1 LTTGI
6 EKKESKDKM
15 DLIEKQLRHILIY
28 MFAVLCFF
36 GSAQGQSG
44 RVTPRPTPPIDADTV
59 RIVTEEVKLNV
70 SAFNSAGR
78 FFDGVTGEDLIILE
92 DGVIHQPASVRRVS
106 TSVILILDTGGED
119 RQAKDFAT
127 TRDTAKALIMGVSD
141 DTAFA
146 IVESSDSVR
155 VISEWT
161 NDKDFLIAAIDR
173 NLRFGRRSSFVES
186 MRFALEFFE
195 KSALENRHIIA
206 ITDGVD
212 SLSDD
217 SERDR
222 AIAAILGTDIS
233 FHAVSYTTM
242 EQAVVAERRRS
253 VSAGR
258 PALPPGATPPVQGTT
273 PTSTVG
279 LINLDREM
287 IRTINERSER
297 LRSGE
302 KSLSTIAS
310 SSGGEFLLPS
320 SREQMVEDMGYLSR
334 LIDSFYVVTYNPKRP
349 LEGARLGEQREIRVG
364 SRRPGLLVEA
374 SRKLVV
380 TGKFSERMN

>member
-1 LTTGI
+1 MGR
-6 EKKESKDKM
+6 
-15 DLIEKQLRHILIY
+15 IEKQFRYFLIY
-28 MFAVLCFF
+28 VFTGLCLF
-36 GSAQGQSG
+36 GLAHGQSG
-44 RVTPRPTPPIDADTV
+44 RVTPRPTPPSDAEIV

-78 FFDGVTGEDLIILE
+78 FFDGVTIDDLTILE

-127 TRDTAKALIMGVSD
+127 TRDTAKALILGVSD
-141 DTAFA
+141 DTTFA
-146 IVESSDSVR
+146 ILESSDSVR

-161 NDKDFLIAAIDR
+161 NDKELLLAAIDQ
-173 NLRFGRRSSFVES
+173 NLKFGRRSSFVES
-186 MRFALEFFE
+186 MRFALDFFE

-212 SLSDD
+212 STSAD

-233 FHAVSYTTM
+233 FHVVSYTKM
-242 EQAVVAERRRS
+242 EQAVVTERRRS
-253 VSAGR
+253 VSSGR
-258 PALPPGATPPVQGTT
+258 PPLPPGATPPVQGTT

-279 LINLDREM
+279 SINLDREM
-287 IRTINERSER
+287 IRTINERAER
-297 LRSGE
+297 LRNGE
-302 KSLSTIAS
+302 KSLATIAS
-310 SSGGEFLLPS
+310 SSGGEFILPS
-320 SREQMVEDMGYLSR
+320 TREQMVEEMGYLSR
-334 LIDSFYVVTYNPKRP
+334 LIDSFYVVTYTPKRP
-349 LEGARLGEQREIRVG
+349 LEGARVGEQREIRVG

-380 TGKFSERMN
+380 SPKFPGGIN